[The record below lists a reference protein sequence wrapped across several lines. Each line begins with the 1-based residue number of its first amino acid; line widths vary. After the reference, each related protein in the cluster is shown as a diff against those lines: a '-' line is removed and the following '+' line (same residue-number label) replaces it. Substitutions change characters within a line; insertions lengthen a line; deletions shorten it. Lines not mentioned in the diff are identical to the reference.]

1 MLFSFYILI
10 SYMFFI
16 LQDFQG
22 LWAKDCTTSLSWGGL
37 NHICWN
43 CTILCGLCNS
53 LGCVSACS
61 ICLDRPRYPRK
72 INLLPMLFCFY
83 SLPPPPPSLSLS
95 HTHTL
100 SLSLSHP
107 PPCPLALSISL
118 ACYVFLPRIGDKFP
132 YFSSVAYE
140 TERD

>member
-1 MLFSFYILI
+1 MLFSIFISL
-10 SYMFFI
+10 SYMLFI

-83 SLPPPPPSLSLS
+83 SLPPPPPSLSLT
-95 HTHTL
+95 HTHPPYLTL
-100 SLSLSHP
+100 TL
-107 PPCPLALSISL
+107 PLAPSPSPSPSL
-118 ACYVFLPRIGDKFP
+118 AM
-132 YFSSVAYE
+132 FSSLE
-140 TERD
+140 LEISFHTSLQ

>member
-10 SYMFFI
+10 SYMFLI

-72 INLLPMLFCFY
+72 INLLPMLFYFY
-83 SLPPPPPSLSLS
+83 SLPPPPTLSLS
-95 HTHTL
+95 HTHPLPISLTL
-100 SLSLSHP
+100 
-107 PPCPLALSISL
+107 PLAPSPSPSPSL
-118 ACYVFLPRIGDKFP
+118 AM
-132 YFSSVAYE
+132 FSSLE
-140 TERD
+140 LEISFHTSLQ

>member
-43 CTILCGLCNS
+43 CTILCRVCNS

-72 INLLPMLFCFY
+72 INLLPMLFYFY
-83 SLPPPPPSLSLS
+83 SLPPPPTLSLS
-95 HTHTL
+95 HTHTHPL
-100 SLSLSHP
+100 PISLSPSPLP
-107 PPCPLALSISL
+107 PRPLH
-118 ACYVFLPRIGDKFP
+118 LPRLLCFP
-132 YFSSVAYE
+132 P
-140 TERD
+140 

>member
-43 CTILCGLCNS
+43 CTILCGVCNS
-53 LGCVSACS
+53 LGCVSACF

-72 INLLPMLFCFY
+72 INLLPILFCFY
-83 SLPPPPPSLSLS
+83 SLPPSLSL
-95 HTHTL
+95 
-100 SLSLSHP
+100 
-107 PPCPLALSISL
+107 PLPLPLPLPLTPSPSPSPSPSL
-118 ACYVFLPRIGDKFP
+118 AM
-132 YFSSVAYE
+132 FSSLVLDITFY
-140 TERD
+140 TFLQ